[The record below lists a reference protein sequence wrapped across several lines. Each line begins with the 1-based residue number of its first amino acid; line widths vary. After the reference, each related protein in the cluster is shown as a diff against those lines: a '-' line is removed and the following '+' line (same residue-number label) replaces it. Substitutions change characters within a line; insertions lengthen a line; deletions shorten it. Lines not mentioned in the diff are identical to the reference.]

1 MNQDCITM
9 EHVGISF
16 QKKMALDDVNIR
28 VLEGEIF
35 GFLGP
40 SGAGKTTTIKLLSAQ
55 LRQDCGQI
63 SVMGMEPFE
72 DVSRLY
78 QNIGILSDNSGFYE
92 KMSVEENLK
101 IFSEIYRLP
110 KTRIPEVLDQLHLT
124 EDGKKKAEK
133 LSRGMKQRLL
143 FARAILHKPKLL
155 FLDEPTANLDPSTS
169 EDVHDIIKQ
178 LNRDG
183 TTVFLTTHDME
194 EADELCSRVAFLNE
208 GVIKEVGVP
217 EELKI
222 KYAKDRVKILY
233 TDGTVKEIPKDKTAI
248 AEELLSAD
256 KEVVTIHSVEPDLKT
271 IFLDLTGR
279 ELA

>member
-1 MNQDCITM
+1 MIW
-9 EHVGISF
+9 
-16 QKKMALDDVNIR
+16 K
-28 VLEGEIF
+28 
-35 GFLGP
+35 
-40 SGAGKTTTIKLLSAQ
+40 
-55 LRQDCGQI
+55 
-63 SVMGMEPFE
+63 
-72 DVSRLY
+72 
-78 QNIGILSDNSGFYE
+78 
-92 KMSVEENLK
+92 
-101 IFSEIYRLP
+101 
-110 KTRIPEVLDQLHLT
+110 
-124 EDGKKKAEK
+124 
-133 LSRGMKQRLL
+133 
-143 FARAILHKPKLL
+143 
-155 FLDEPTANLDPSTS
+155 
-169 EDVHDIIKQ
+169 
-178 LNRDG
+178 
-183 TTVFLTTHDME
+183 

>member
-9 EHVGISF
+9 EHVGIAF
-16 QKKMALDDVNIR
+16 QDKKALSDVNIK
-28 VLEGEIF
+28 VSEGEIF

-55 LRQDCGQI
+55 LTQYTGQI
-63 SVMGMEPFE
+63 SVMGMEPMKN
-72 DVSRLY
+72 VSALY

-101 IFSEIYRLP
+101 IFAEIYRLP
-110 KTRIPEVLDQLHLT
+110 KMRIPEVLEQLHLAGD
-124 EDGKKKAEK
+124 EKKKAEK

-169 EDVHDIIKQ
+169 EDVHNIIKD
-178 LNRDG
+178 LNKNG

-208 GVIKEVGVP
+208 GSIKEVGVP

-222 KYAKDRVKILY
+222 KYAKDKVRVLY
-233 TDGTVKEIPKDKTAI
+233 GDGTVKELPKDKESI
-248 AEELLSAD
+248 ASELSGTD
-256 KEVVTIHSVEPDLKT
+256 KEIVTIHSVEPDLKT